1 MSFNCATLM
10 WETGALASSALHWSS
25 QSTMASSTPSSIAP
39 ILPFCKPYK
48 TTRAVE
54 EEEEVAAAPP
64 AVSSTPVGYCSTV
77 ERQVGEESRI
87 AWYYSLPL
95 SATTLI
101 LESLQARM
109 TIASPPCAS

>member
-1 MSFNCATLM
+1 
-10 WETGALASSALHWSS
+10 
-25 QSTMASSTPSSIAP
+25 MASSTPSSIAP
-39 ILPFCKPYK
+39 ILPFCKPYN
-48 TTRAVE
+48 TTKADE
-54 EEEEVAAAPP
+54 ELEVAAAPP
-64 AVSSTPVGYCSTV
+64 AVSSPPVVYSTV
-77 ERQVGEESRI
+77 ARQVGEESRI